1 MIIRRVFL
9 DRIARGFRSH
19 PIVTLLGPRQCGKTT
34 LAQDYAGADTM
45 HSFDLEKPEDN
56 LALANPSLVLGAL
69 SGLVVLDEV
78 QNRPDILPV
87 LRVLVDRPDNPTRFL
102 LLGSASP
109 ALVKT
114 VSESLAG
121 RTAYIDM
128 AGFSIAEIG
137 QEHWKTLWLRGGFP
151 RSFLA
156 SGDEASCDWRR
167 DYLRSLLEHDIPQLG
182 ITIPAA
188 TLRRFW
194 TMLAH
199 CHGQIWNQAELA
211 RSMGVAEK
219 TAGNYLDILVGT
231 YMVRVLRP
239 WHENLGK
246 RLVKSPKVY
255 LNDSG
260 LAHTLLGIPNEES
273 LWSHPKVGATWEGFC
288 LEQILARFPDAQP
301 WFFATQAGAE
311 LDLLLEIDGKRYGF
325 EIKLNEAPRLTRSM
339 TVVMADLSLERLFVV
354 YPGNRSAELEQ
365 RIGTLPIGDLPRL
378 LL

>member
-1 MIIRRVFL
+1 
-9 DRIARGFRSH
+9 
-19 PIVTLLGPRQCGKTT
+19 
-34 LAQDYAGADTM
+34 
-45 HSFDLEKPEDN
+45 
-56 LALANPSLVLGAL
+56 
-69 SGLVVLDEV
+69 
-78 QNRPDILPV
+78 
-87 LRVLVDRPDNPTRFL
+87 
-102 LLGSASP
+102 
-109 ALVKT
+109 
-114 VSESLAG
+114 
-121 RTAYIDM
+121 
-128 AGFSIAEIG
+128 
-137 QEHWKTLWLRGGFP
+137 
-151 RSFLA
+151 
-156 SGDEASCDWRR
+156 
-167 DYLRSLLEHDIPQLG
+167 
-182 ITIPAA
+182 
-188 TLRRFW
+188 
-194 TMLAH
+194 MLAH